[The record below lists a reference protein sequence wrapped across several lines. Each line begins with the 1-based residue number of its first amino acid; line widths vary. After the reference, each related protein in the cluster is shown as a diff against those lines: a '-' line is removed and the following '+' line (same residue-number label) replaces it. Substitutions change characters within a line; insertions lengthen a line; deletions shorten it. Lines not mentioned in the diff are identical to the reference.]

1 MFRRSFPFKR
11 FLKLSSLLS
20 VGLFFAVCASSRAQN
35 FRPDSD
41 SAPEDRKAMGTVS
54 VRDLSIPP
62 KAFENFQRGLQ
73 ELHKQDPGRSI
84 HYFSKAIE
92 KYPRYYEAY
101 YHLGVAQKRLGQEDK
116 AMTSFQTAID
126 LSAGKYALAEYAY
139 ALLQCKHGKTL
150 DAERTVRYALELDQD
165 KPIGEVVLG
174 TVLLY
179 EHRPEEAERSAREAL
194 SLDASN
200 PDAYLVLAGVHGE
213 KGDYLTEVEDLDAF
227 LNLEPDG
234 PRTTVVKNIRQV
246 AENMATSTMSTA
258 THNNIRTSTAP

>member
-1 MFRRSFPFKR
+1 MFRCNFQFKR
-11 FLKLSSLLS
+11 FARLSSFLS
-20 VGLFFAVCASSRAQN
+20 VALLFALCASSHAQN
-35 FRPDSD
+35 LRPDSD
-41 SAPEDRKAMGTVS
+41 SAPEDRKAIGTVS

-73 ELHKQDPGRSI
+73 ELHKQDPARSI

-116 AMTSFQTAID
+116 AMATFQTAID

-139 ALLQCKHGKTL
+139 ALLQCKHGKAL

-234 PRTTVVKNIRQV
+234 PRTGVVKNIRQV
-246 AENMATSTMSTA
+246 AENMAARTMA
-258 THNNIRTSTAP
+258 TRNNTRTSTAP